1 MYTCGDYNEPLYIR
15 VLTKQLVQRNVT
27 RVFSAA
33 QVEQSTL
40 HMQTS
45 QFDGIS
51 SASCVSLDVWTEAR
65 NVQHVNFPQLLARC
79 QEALTPPLPHEQYI
93 TWLECNSPAQVLEGM
108 SDVIKKKRANKYLK
122 KCKLVTA
129 PWTQDVLPVL
139 KLHFL
144 FCWDPEKIWKG
155 YEHFMVS
162 SHLLS
167 GFNQLESAQEI
178 QDPKSQVM
186 LAGNSNVRTGIWR
199 AHREFQTGRTCY
211 QFTR

>member
-51 SASCVSLDVWTEAR
+51 SASCVSLDVWTGAR

-93 TWLECNSPAQVLEGM
+93 T
-108 SDVIKKKRANKYLK
+108 
-122 KCKLVTA
+122 
-129 PWTQDVLPVL
+129 
-139 KLHFL
+139 
-144 FCWDPEKIWKG
+144 
-155 YEHFMVS
+155 
-162 SHLLS
+162 
-167 GFNQLESAQEI
+167 
-178 QDPKSQVM
+178 
-186 LAGNSNVRTGIWR
+186 
-199 AHREFQTGRTCY
+199 
-211 QFTR
+211 